1 MPDIARLS
9 PTLSD
14 HDGPRHT
21 LSLPDVEAQLL
32 AAGVPRSHRHVQR
45 MCESG
50 MLDAVKIPGACGNE
64 WVVAPQSLPKA
75 IADFA
80 RFQDRRDR
88 HSAPQRAMSGHGAP
102 ELSPDINPDTAGYSA
117 PQRATSDRVAAAI
130 AGIIRDRHGDRAR
143 HSPPWRARCRAGT
156 RSSSKSDIALMKG
169 QLVAK
174 DEQIGELSTRP
185 GNPLLLGA
193 MQRMLAPLL
202 GQSDPYKAAR
212 PARRSRE
219 VASGLPLSPQQGLTA
234 NAGVYL
240 RNGAYREKPPGKR
253 AEYSAQ
259 QRRPIAQHGF
269 TQFPNFILSQSP
281 NSRPMRKRLIL
292 SSSVTHWHN
301 KSLFPRDGASCNS
314 NGSSD
319 ALSRTVSRTGG
330 FQAARNR
337 ASRGQG
343 KTNFYTI
350 NFVVAEEGQNN
361 ESPDLHPC
369 KSRLARVGI

>member
-75 IADFA
+75 IADLRA
-80 RFQDRRDR
+80 FQDRRDR

-130 AGIIRDRHGDRAR
+130 AGKSETDTAGHG
-143 HSPPWRARCRAGT
+143 PPQPAMAGFVAQLEK
-156 RSSSKSDIALMKG
+156 RIEEKDDVIALLKG

-174 DEQIGELSTRP
+174 DEQIGELSTRYRETHS
-185 GNPLLLGA
+185 LLGA

-202 GQSDPYKAAR
+202 GQSDPYKAAE
-212 PARRSRE
+212 P
-219 VASGLPLSPQQGLTA
+219 
-234 NAGVYL
+234 
-240 RNGAYREKPPGKR
+240 
-253 AEYSAQ
+253 
-259 QRRPIAQHGF
+259 H
-269 TQFPNFILSQSP
+269 
-281 NSRPMRKRLIL
+281 
-292 SSSVTHWHN
+292 
-301 KSLFPRDGASCNS
+301 D
-314 NGSSD
+314 
-319 ALSRTVSRTGG
+319 
-330 FQAARNR
+330 
-337 ASRGQG
+337 GQG
-343 KTNFYTI
+343 SGRP
-350 NFVVAEEGQNN
+350 V
-361 ESPDLHPC
+361 
-369 KSRLARVGI
+369 